1 MSRIIFLGTG
11 TSSGVPLVTCLVNKD
26 CKTCIDA
33 MNQNSKNKRRNT
45 SLLIQYKI
53 ENELKNIII
62 DVGKYFYQ
70 SAMDWFPT
78 FNISK
83 IDAILITHEH
93 FDAIGGFDDL
103 RDFTNQMKY
112 KLPVYSRKSDFDS
125 ISRVYPYLVN
135 SGTSNAGLFTQELIE

>member
-1 MSRIIFLGTG
+1 MDNGSKIIFLGTG
-11 TSSGVPLVTCLVNKD
+11 TSSGVPLVSCLIKKD
-26 CKTCIDA
+26 CKTCSDA
-33 MNQNSKNKRRNT
+33 MNKNSKNKRRNT
-45 SLLIQYKI
+45 SLLIEYKM
-53 ENELKNIII
+53 EKELKYIII

-103 RDFTNQMKY
+103 RDFTNQMKQPIPIY
-112 KLPVYSRKSDFDS
+112 TRKKDFDS
-125 ISRVYPYLVN
+125 ISKVYPYLVDV
-135 SGTSNAGLFTQELIE
+135 GLSNAGLFS